1 MHVGSKTLA
10 SVNLK
15 FSKLKCNLHFLP
27 RGLNIGLIKILR
39 SCAYLVRYALRARR
53 ATKALRCFTI
63 LTLTLFLRCI
73 FQIPPLRQP
82 KDSGNAKMLVACL
95 RVVSLRCQFFSDIFT
110 KQPHPPARVN
120 LWVGGVV
127 AGSCWIVLKTAVK
140 RDAVLCGATCRKIF
154 CFSNLR
160 VGCV

>member
-1 MHVGSKTLA
+1 MKLKRLAVRLLA

-73 FQIPPLRQP
+73 YFRFRLRQP
-82 KDSGNAKMLVACL
+82 KIVATRKCSWH
-95 RVVSLRCQFFSDIFT
+95 VCASCHYDVSSFPTYLQSNRTPCPRKS
-110 KQPHPPARVN
+110 
-120 LWVGGVV
+120 LGWGVV
-127 AGSCWIVLKTAVK
+127 FTSVG
-140 RDAVLCGATCRKIF
+140 LC
-154 CFSNLR
+154 
-160 VGCV
+160 

>member
-1 MHVGSKTLA
+1 MKLKRGKRSLSVVCGRNAWHVGSKTLA

-15 FSKLKCNLHFLP
+15 FSKLGKCNLHFLP

-110 KQPHPPARVN
+110 KQPHPLPA
-120 LWVGGVV
+120 
-127 AGSCWIVLKTAVK
+127 
-140 RDAVLCGATCRKIF
+140 
-154 CFSNLR
+154 
-160 VGCV
+160 

>member
-15 FSKLKCNLHFLP
+15 FLRLGKCNLHFLP

-39 SCAYLVRYALRARR
+39 SFAYLVRYALRARR

-73 FQIPPLRQP
+73 FQIPPLRP

-95 RVVSLRCQFFSDIFT
+95 RVVSLRCQFFSDIYKANHT
-110 KQPHPPARVN
+110 PARVN
-120 LWVGGVV
+120 LWVGGWLP
-127 AGSCWIVLKTAVK
+127 A
-140 RDAVLCGATCRKIF
+140 
-154 CFSNLR
+154 R
-160 VGCV
+160 VGLC